1 MPDEVY
7 FTFGRMNPPTKGHE
21 LMIRT
26 MINKARAVGAKPYI
40 LTTTGYGKSYNKYP
54 LNAENK
60 VRYLQQMF
68 PGVPVIISNNPGAFR
83 KNMGPARTTIVRGL
97 AANTKN
103 GNFSWCADEF
113 CPIPRNTSGGASWSG
128 TNARKA
134 ARAGHFEKFKNMLSN
149 KLANRAREIM
159 NKIAA
164 RRNGIRPRPGASTPV
179 SASKR
184 PASKRSRRTSVV

>member
-1 MPDEVY
+1 
-7 FTFGRMNPPTKGHE
+7 MNPPTKGHE

-40 LTTTGYGKSYNKYP
+40 LTTTGYGKNYKKYP

-68 PGVPVIISNNPGAFR
+68 PGVTVIISNNPGAFR

-128 TNARKA
+128 TNAREA
-134 ARAGHFEKFKNMLSN
+134 ARAGHFKKFKEMLSN
-149 KLANRAREIM
+149 KLANRALEIM

-164 RRNGIRPRPGASTPV
+164 RRNGNRPRPGASAP
-179 SASKR
+179 ASKR
-184 PASKRSRRTSVV
+184 PASKRSRKTSVV